1 MASVQAGRHAPASM
15 GLLACVVVES
25 CAELGCSGG
34 WVRFAMRATRPSG
47 EEFSARSQFALVD
60 VVTACVL
67 HLACAL
73 APKAGRDQS
82 AILAQVDTQELTAS
96 PVCFSMPDS
105 HWWCDVVAVSCGN
118 CGSGYCSS
126 AFTCSCDATYL
137 NQPVGV
143 APNAITNC
151 HTPLCAF
158 DCGVN
163 GVCTAFGS
171 THACLGVHSCFVQYA

>member
-1 MASVQAGRHAPASM
+1 M

-82 AILAQVDTQELTAS
+82 AILAQVDTQELTA
-96 PVCFSMPDS
+96 
-105 HWWCDVVAVSCGN
+105 
-118 CGSGYCSS
+118 
-126 AFTCSCDATYL
+126 T
-137 NQPVGV
+137 PVGFSTVNSFWCVTWLQFRV
-143 APNAITNC
+143 ATAALDIAALRSHARVMP
-151 HTPLCAF
+151 HT
-158 DCGVN
+158 
-163 GVCTAFGS
+163 
-171 THACLGVHSCFVQYA
+171 